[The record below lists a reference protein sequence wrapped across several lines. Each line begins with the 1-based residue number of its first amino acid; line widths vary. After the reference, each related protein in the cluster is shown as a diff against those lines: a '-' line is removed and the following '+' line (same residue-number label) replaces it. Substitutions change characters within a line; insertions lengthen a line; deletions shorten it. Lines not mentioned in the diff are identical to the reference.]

1 MEYWLKPLLSTSSAT
16 VPLTAERYHAL
27 AAARAIIDL
36 CKEISLMM
44 DVFGRSMVAYE
55 ATLHERAFA
64 WAFTPENREPR
75 EFADETVP
83 EVSLRVLTVLT
94 AFRAYVDGSK
104 GHAGAL
110 ANPVG
115 REIEAAFSAAKDR
128 IREKSFAYNFAWELR
143 NAFAHRRPTIKSYGV
158 GFRTRPKGGVHG
170 AGIPVRNEV
179 TLAFYI
185 ELAAIIEDEKCDQK
199 FRPILVALHEH
210 EGIERVDLT
219 HLLRELASD
228 VVEMHLD
235 FGRTLL
241 AHVEAATNLIKQE
254 VSAANLSLGVDNKT
268 WGFYTSETAHLGYSL
283 ENKVSL
289 ESGADAAA
297 DFSQWKP
304 LANLAQSC
312 VRLDVRRRRK
322 TYPQESSKL
331 WLLEDE

>member
-1 MEYWLKPLLSTSSAT
+1 MEYWLKPFLSISSAT
-16 VPLTAERYHAL
+16 VPLTAERFHAL
-27 AAARAIIDL
+27 VAARAIIDL

-128 IREKSFAYNFAWELR
+128 IRGKSFAYNFAWELR
-143 NAFAHRRPTIKSYGV
+143 NAFAHRQPTIKSYGA
-158 GFRTRPKGGVHG
+158 GFQTRPKGGVHG

-185 ELAAIIEDEKCDQK
+185 DLSPIIEDKQCDK
-199 FRPILVALHEH
+199 RFRPRLVALRDQ
-210 EGIERVDLT
+210 EGIERVNLT
-219 HLLRELASD
+219 YLLRELAAD

-235 FGRTLL
+235 FGKTVLGH
-241 AHVEAATNLIKQE
+241 AEAALQVIRQE
-254 VSAANLSLGVDNKT
+254 LTAANLILGEEHKT
-268 WGFYTSETAHLGYSL
+268 WGYCSTETAHLGYSL
-283 ENKVSL
+283 GNKISL
-289 ESGADAAA
+289 SSGADAVA
-297 DFSQWKP
+297 DFTQWKT
-304 LANLAQSC
+304 LANLAQSF
-312 VRLDVRRRRK
+312 VRLDVRRRAK
-322 TYPQESSKL
+322 TYPQTSAKL
-331 WLLEDE
+331 WLRDDD